1 MYLYFCLMP
10 SDFFLT
16 THFEDETS
24 WTPEFPGLAGG
35 SHHAF
40 SPWLPEVGEGLRLL
54 ATSRGKTNTGT
65 PMRPRK
71 MPRPSWFGEFVD
83 VFNVFVSKRWMGRG
97 IEIWTL
103 DLWLKAWGMFD
114 VGCPYLFILFD
125 AKVEAGEAEFCRSWS
140 SSLRC
145 EIILV
150 VTGNVGN
157 VDGGTWREKFQVICI
172 IQKTI
177 PLMDKLPETQLIWQ
191 AHLNIASSKKKKKDT
206 F

>member
-1 MYLYFCLMP
+1 MT
-10 SDFFLT
+10 FFNDPLRT
-16 THFEDETS
+16 CNFLNT
-24 WTPEFPGLAGG
+24 EFPGLAGG

-54 ATSRGKTNTGT
+54 ATSGGETNTGT

-71 MPRPSWFGEFVD
+71 MPRQLVWWICGCICFKTVD
-83 VFNVFVSKRWMGRG
+83 GKRDRNLDVWLVVESLGNVWCWMSLP
-97 IEIWTL
+97 IW
-103 DLWLKAWGMFD
+103 
-114 VGCPYLFILFD
+114 CQS
-125 AKVEAGEAEFCRSWS
+125 EAGEAEFCRSWS
-140 SSLRC
+140 SGIRR
-145 EIILV
+145 EIILAV
-150 VTGNVGN
+150 AGNVGN

-191 AHLNIASSKKKKKDT
+191 AHLNIASSKEKKDT